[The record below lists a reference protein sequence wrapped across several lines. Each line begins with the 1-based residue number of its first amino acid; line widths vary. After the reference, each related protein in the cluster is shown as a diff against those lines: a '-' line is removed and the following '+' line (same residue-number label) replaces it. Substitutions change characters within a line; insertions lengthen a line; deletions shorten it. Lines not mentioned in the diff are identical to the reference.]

1 MSLRFFLC
9 IFIYLR
15 SHELEFCSLILI
27 KINIFLDTDIF
38 GYNLELFIYFVS
50 LFIHLL
56 VNTCIITHILLQF
69 VLLTICNIWLLLA
82 LLFLSLHVDHI
93 VTNASLF
100 LCLFLNMYMQIL
112 IFEKMLIF
120 LSFTFTIITIQY
132 LCNICKNNVL
142 LSTSFA
148 LLFIYFYFHRCK
160 FVYWYTLLL

>member
-15 SHELEFCSLILI
+15 SHELEFCSLILL
-27 KINIFLDTDIF
+27 KINTFLDTNIF

-56 VNTCIITHILLQF
+56 VNSCIITHILLQF

-82 LLFLSLHVDHI
+82 LLFLSLHIDHI

-100 LCLFLNMYMQIL
+100 LCMFLNMYMQIL
-112 IFEKMLIF
+112 MYLNVDIFI
-120 LSFTFTIITIQY
+120 
-132 LCNICKNNVL
+132 
-142 LSTSFA
+142 
-148 LLFIYFYFHRCK
+148 IYFY
-160 FVYWYTLLL
+160 YNYNSISL

>member
-15 SHELEFCSLILI
+15 SHELEFCSLILL
-27 KINIFLDTDIF
+27 KINIFLDTNIF

-69 VLLTICNIWLLLA
+69 VLLSICNIWLLLA

-112 IFEKMLIF
+112 MYLNVDIFI
-120 LSFTFTIITIQY
+120 
-132 LCNICKNNVL
+132 
-142 LSTSFA
+142 
-148 LLFIYFYFHRCK
+148 IYFY
-160 FVYWYTLLL
+160 YNYNSISL